1 MDTPKISIVI
11 PVYNGADYLSE
22 AIESA
27 LHQTWPNVEVLVVN
41 DGSCD
46 GGATAAVAKRYGER
60 IIYIEK
66 PNGGVA
72 SALNEGIRQ
81 MNGEY
86 FSWLSHDDL
95 YLPKKLAHQM
105 KLLHQC
111 GDLRQLVAGGYY
123 IVDGAKHPLAVMD
136 FHRLYPKD
144 KLETPL
150 FPVFHCAVNGCTMLI
165 HRSHFDRV
173 GVFDEALPTTQDY
186 ELWFRMLRGQK
197 LLYTRSI
204 DMVSRAHSGQ
214 TSQKLVNV
222 HEAECTRLWLKLFQS
237 LTAAERVQMGGTEE
251 DFYAEMWR
259 HFSEHTSYDGVVKWL
274 AERVNTPETAHTFF
288 HQVSC
293 IEQKIQAV
301 QLKLLKARL
310 HIG

>member
-81 MNGEY
+81 MKGEY

-111 GDLRQLVAGGYY
+111 GDPRQLVAGGYY

-214 TSQKLVNV
+214 TSQKLVDV
-222 HEAECTRLWLKLFQS
+222 HEAECTRLWLKLFQA

-274 AERVNTPETAHTFF
+274 AERVNTPETARTFF
-288 HQVSC
+288 HQASC

>member
-27 LHQTWPNVEVLVVN
+27 LRQTWPNVEVLVVN

-95 YLPKKLAHQM
+95 YLPKKLVHQM

-111 GDLRQLVAGGYY
+111 GDPRQLVAGGYY

-214 TSQKLVNV
+214 TSQKLVDV

-274 AERVNTPETAHTFF
+274 AKRVNTPETARTFF
-288 HQVSC
+288 HQASC